1 MKQNTFAKNLVDVM
15 KRLTSFLL
23 FLLLFI
29 TNAAYSQNI
38 ATKSERVWL
47 GYITQARVSDHFS
60 LWNDAH
66 WVSNGFGI
74 VRTGLSY
81 HLNNKANIVTTLGYA
96 HLWIYPAAGN
106 KTFRPE
112 HRAWGQTT
120 ASHKHSHFNFF
131 HRLRYEARF
140 RQMIA
145 DDHLLNEF
153 NFNYRTRY
161 LFQTKY
167 NFTKRKEAK
176 QKYYGLISD
185 EVAYNLGHEVKNGF
199 RLDQNRVSAGAGCV
213 IKNITFQLAY
223 LNQMSKAATTDTY
236 SMNHHAQFLVFHNFD
251 LRKKNSK
258 K

>member
-1 MKQNTFAKNLVDVM
+1 MILILLQKFWNMRRLILLTITLSFASIV
-15 KRLTSFLL
+15 
-23 FLLLFI
+23 
-29 TNAAYSQNI
+29 NAQNI
-38 ATKSERVWL
+38 TSKDTRAWL
-47 GYITQARVSDHFS
+47 GYITQSRICNRFS

-66 WVSNGFGI
+66 WVSHGFGI

-81 HLNNKANIVTTLGYA
+81 HFNNKSNIITTLGYA
-96 HLWIYPAAGN
+96 HLWIYPAPG
-106 KTFRPE
+106 KETFRPE

-120 ASHKHSHFNFF
+120 ATQKLNNFNFF

-140 RQMIA
+140 RRTIVE
-145 DDHLLNEF
+145 DHLMNEF

-167 NFTKRKEAK
+167 NLTQNKEAK

-185 EVAYNLGHEVKNGF
+185 EVAYNFGKEVKNGF
-199 RLDQNRVSAGAGCV
+199 RLDQNRISLGAGCV
-213 IKNITFQLAY
+213 IKNITLQLAY
-223 LNQMSKAATTDTY
+223 LNQLSKAATTKTY

-251 LRKKNSK
+251 FRKKTEK

>member
-1 MKQNTFAKNLVDVM
+1 M
-15 KRLTSFLL
+15 KRLISFLL
-23 FLLLFI
+23 FLLFFI
-29 TNAAYSQNI
+29 TNAALSQNI
-38 ATKSERVWL
+38 ATHDERVWL
-47 GYITQARVSDHFS
+47 GYITQSRVSNRFS

-81 HLNNKANIVTTLGYA
+81 HFNNKANIVTTLGYA
-96 HLWIYPAAGN
+96 HLWIYPATGN

-120 ASHKHSHFNFF
+120 ASHRYNHLNFF

-140 RQMIA
+140 RQMIV

-167 NFTKRKEAK
+167 NLTRHKDAK
-176 QKYYGLISD
+176 QIFYALLSD
-185 EVAYNLGHEVKNGF
+185 EVAYNFGKEIKNGLQF
-199 RLDQNRVSAGAGCV
+199 DQNRVSVGAGCTIDNV
-213 IKNITFQLAY
+213 TLQLAY
-223 LNQMSKAATTDTY
+223 LNQLVKSASSNVY
-236 SMNHHAQFLVFHNFD
+236 GMNHHAQFLITHNFD
-251 LRKKNSK
+251 FRKQK